1 MKRKIYVG
9 IDLGTTYS
17 AVAHFDKNTGTVE
30 ILKNGYD
37 KDITPSVIL
46 IENGK
51 VTIGEDAKQAQ
62 KDGNSNTAAFYKSMM
77 GDDSYTVFLDGNDYT
92 AEQLS
97 GLYLKELKKDI
108 EEAND
113 VEIIGAVITCPAY
126 FEEKQILAT
135 KKAGEAAGFK
145 VLKIINEPTS
155 AIICYGLTGSQNPK
169 YVMVY
174 DLGGGTFDVTI
185 AKIVGTNV
193 AVISTNGNHQLGGKD
208 WDSVLQAEIM
218 ERFYNEFE
226 IDIQQYP
233 DTYKELQVRCED
245 LKKKLSNMSQATIT
259 ISCEGYTGKYEIT
272 REFFEQNTANFLDE
286 TLLLINKCFEEIGGG
301 FSWKDLD
308 EVVLVGGSTRMP
320 QVKNMIV
327 SEYGKQPVTRNIN
340 VDTIVASGASMQ
352 AELCVSNTFTMT
364 KVEPKPGG
372 GIQKITLT
380 VNANDISDITSHSLG
395 ILVYDSD
402 LDEIVNKI
410 IIPKNSKYGVF
421 YDEEYYSRN
430 DKIKIYVLQGE
441 STDPFES
448 TLLYLYEV
456 NGLTKGKEEA
466 VTVGLRYND
475 DGLVDVQA
483 KLDNISPLNIS
494 RMTVTE
500 DISDVLNRMK
510 EEATKNNLPYS
521 KYAGISDIPKT
532 KKDQFGNPEGSD
544 YDLIPDGSM
553 KGYKILFANLYYDNP
568 SEPLDKKTFINP
580 IRALEEKGFKVD
592 YTDGLPKNLSSI
604 INDYCQVW
612 IISNRKPMMS
622 ESEIKTLVK
631 YYKDG
636 HGLYIWGDNDPFF
649 VDANNLIRELFNTT
663 MEGNYVGDNVIHIQK
678 NGRGVGIIENH
689 LITTGIVSIYEGITI
704 AHINVRGDLKP
715 LTYSSDGNV
724 VTAYCEANERRVLVD
739 GGFTRLW
746 CAWDAA
752 GTSRY
757 IVNAA
762 AWLAN
767 LEKFGYNDPNRKNR
781 SLKK

>member
-1 MKRKIYVG
+1 MRKKIYVG

-17 AVAHFDKNTGTVE
+17 AVAHFNKNTGSVE

-37 KDITPSVIL
+37 KDITPSVIM
-46 IENGK
+46 IENGR

-62 KDGNSNTAAFYKSMM
+62 KEGNPNTAGFYKSMM
-77 GDDSYTVFLDGNDYT
+77 GEENYTVYIDGEDYT

-97 GLYLKELKKDI
+97 GLFLKELKRDI

-113 VEIIGAVITCPAY
+113 VEIAGAVITCPAY
-126 FEEKQILAT
+126 FEEKQIVAT
-135 KKAGEAAGFK
+135 RKAGEAAGFK

-155 AIICYGLTGSQNPK
+155 AIISYGLTGSGSK
-169 YVMVY
+169 HVMVY
-174 DLGGGTFDVTI
+174 DLGGGTFDVTV

-193 AVISTNGNHQLGGKD
+193 EVIATNGNHQLGGKD
-208 WDSVLQAEIM
+208 WDSVLQTEVM

-226 IDIQQYP
+226 VDIQQYP
-233 DTYKELQVRCED
+233 DAYKELQVKCED
-245 LKKKLSNMSQATIT
+245 LKKKLSNMAQATIT
-259 ISCEGYTGKYEIT
+259 ISCEGYTGRYEIT
-272 REFFEQNTANFLDE
+272 REFFESNTANFLDE
-286 TLLLINKCFEEIGGG
+286 TLLLINKCFDEIGNG
-301 FSWKDLD
+301 FGWHSLD

-320 QVKNMIV
+320 QVKDMIV
-327 SEYGKQPVTRNIN
+327 REYGKQPVTRNIN

-364 KVEPKPGG
+364 KVEQKPGG
-372 GIQKITLT
+372 GMQKITLT
-380 VNANDISDITSHSLG
+380 VKADDISDITSHSLG

-402 LDEIVNKI
+402 EDEIVNKI
-410 IIPKNSKYGVF
+410 VIPKNSKYGVF
-421 YDEEYYSRN
+421 FDEEYFSRN

-441 STDPFES
+441 STNPFDS
-448 TLLYLYEV
+448 TLLYLYEIQ
-456 NGLTKGKEEA
+456 GLTKGKDEA
-466 VTVGLRYND
+466 VIVGLRYNT

-483 KLDNISPLNIS
+483 KLDNITPLKINKINA
-494 RMTVTE
+494 TE
-500 DISDVLNRMK
+500 DISLVVTRMK
-510 EEATKNNLPYS
+510 EEASQAQLPYS
-521 KYAGISDIPKT
+521 KFAGISDIPKT
-532 KKDQFGNPEGSD
+532 KRDRFGNPEGSD

-553 KGYKILFANLYYDNP
+553 AGYKILFANLYYDNP
-568 SEPLDKKTFINP
+568 NEMLDKNTFINP
-580 IRALEEKGFKVD
+580 IRALEKKGFTVD
-592 YTDGLPKNLSSI
+592 YSKGLPSNLASV

-612 IISNRKPMMS
+612 IISNLKPIMT
-622 ESEIKTLVK
+622 EREIQILAN
-631 YYKDG
+631 YYNEG
-636 HGLYIWGDNDPFF
+636 HGLYIWGDNDPFY
-649 VDANNLIRELFNTT
+649 VDANVMIRKLFNTT
-663 MEGNYVGDNVIHIQK
+663 MEGNYEGDNVIGIQK

-689 LITTGIVSIYEGITI
+689 LITTGIVNIYEGITI
-704 AHINVRGDLKP
+704 AHINIRGDLKP

-724 VTAYCEANERRVLVD
+724 VTAYCESQERRILVD

-767 LEKFGYNDPNRKNR
+767 LERFGYANPNRKKH